1 MSSVAENSF
10 VRDRIDEIE
19 VAHHEQARTAAR
31 RGDWDTVDQIIN
43 LAKQAAQK
51 SPGWIGSIQALEKY
65 AKLKEQERFIKR
77 LCIRLTICESVS
89 STVTKLSIIL
99 IVPEA
104 EKLGYLRRKTERG
117 KRL

>member
-1 MSSVAENSF
+1 M
-10 VRDRIDEIE
+10 RDRIDEIE
-19 VAHHEQARTAAR
+19 VASYHEQARTAAR

-51 SPGWIGSIQALEKY
+51 SPWMIGSIQALEKY
-65 AKLKEQERFIKR
+65 AKLKEQERFSKEAMYKADNLRKR
-77 LCIRLTICESVS
+77 IIDSNETLDNFDS
-89 STVTKLSIIL
+89 SL
-99 IVPEA
+99 EA